1 VRLRCLVV
9 LVLLAAIALTTGARA
24 ESGMNGQRSE
34 YAPITLSVACGG
46 QLRSVCGKVV
56 PRIATETAKAGVVL
70 KPVGS
75 GLAVDTAAAVCDGQ
89 TAAAIVQRDA
99 VALIAH
105 QPACLG
111 RYDFVG
117 RPLYPFYAFL
127 VVKAGAP
134 FHQFNDMANDGRR
147 HVIMAG
153 AEGTSGQITLG
164 FLLRSNPF
172 MQRTVVAALGDLDVG
187 LERVANGSIDGFF
200 SLESLD
206 SDMIDRVRLKTDA
219 HGKPLYAFLDIY
231 PMPEFFR
238 MGDGAGHCL
247 YRLTALD
254 FGGATPVT
262 TVSVDAVMLL
272 ARGFRDG
279 HAKGGPR
286 ASDALASAIDAAE
299 PAILAEMRSQGDWR
313 PAGTSCQ

>member
-1 VRLRCLVV
+1 VFV
-9 LVLLAAIALTTGARA
+9 LIASIGWAAVAYAQDGP
-24 ESGMNGQRSE
+24 NQRPSD
-34 YAPITLSVACGG
+34 YAPIALSVACGG
-46 QLRSVCGKVV
+46 QLRSACGKVV
-56 PRIATETAKAGVVL
+56 PRIATQTAKAGVLL

-89 TAAAIVQRDA
+89 TAAAIAQHDA
-99 VALIAH
+99 VALIAR

-117 RPLYPFYAFL
+117 RPLYPYYAFL

-134 FHQFNDMANDGRR
+134 FRQFNDMANDGRR

-172 MQRTVVAALGDLDVG
+172 MQRSVVAALGDLDIG

-200 SLESLD
+200 ALESLD
-206 SDMIDRVRLKTDA
+206 SDMIDRVRLKADA

-231 PMPEFFR
+231 PPPEFFR
-238 MGDGAGHCL
+238 MGDGGGHCL

-254 FGGATPVT
+254 FGGAAPVT
-262 TVSVDAVMLL
+262 TVSVDAVMVLSR
-272 ARGFRDG
+272 AFRDS
-279 HAKGGPR
+279 HARGGPR
-286 ASDALASAIDAAE
+286 ASDALTSAIDAAE
-299 PAILAEMRSQGDWR
+299 PAILADMRTQGDWR
-313 PAGTSCQ
+313 PVATSCQ